1 MKLPVIT
8 IDGPAGAGKSTV
20 AREVAKILGFT
31 YLDTGAMY
39 RALTLLALNRQVAT
53 DDENALY
60 QLALET
66 SIELKENKVYL
77 NGEDVTKEIRSPEVS
92 AQVSY
97 VAKQPLIRTIMTKW
111 QRDLVKDG
119 GIVLDGRDMGSV
131 VCPDAEVKIFLTASV
146 EERVKRRLLE
156 LNQKGIKMEYDKL
169 KQNIIERD
177 KIDTERE
184 VAPLKVPKGAHILDS
199 TGLSIDEVV
208 QEIVSKCRKE

>member
-20 AREVAKILGFT
+20 AKEVAKILGLT

-39 RALTLLALNRQVAT
+39 RALTLLALNSNVAT

-66 SIELKENKVYL
+66 SIELKENNVYL
-77 NGEDVTKEIRSPEVS
+77 NGEDITKEIRSPEVS

-97 VAKQPLIRTIMTKW
+97 VAKQPLIREIMTKW
-111 QRDLVKDG
+111 QRELGKEG

-131 VCPDAEVKIFLTASV
+131 VYPEADLKIFLTASV

-156 LNQKGIKMEYDKL
+156 LNQKGIKIEYDKL

-184 VAPLKVPKGAHILDS
+184 VAPLKVPEGAHIIDS

>member
-20 AREVAKILGFT
+20 AREVAKVLGLT

-39 RALTLLALNRQVAT
+39 RALTLLALNNKVAT
-53 DDENALY
+53 DDENTLY
-60 QLALET
+60 QLALKT
-66 SIELKENKVYL
+66 SIELKEDKVYL
-77 NGEDVTKEIRSPEVS
+77 NGEDVTKEIRSPVVS

-97 VAKQPLIRTIMTKW
+97 VAKQPLIRKIMTKW
-111 QRDLVKDG
+111 QRELAKDG
-119 GIVLDGRDMGSV
+119 GIVLDGRDIGSV
-131 VCPDAEVKIFLTASV
+131 VCPEAEVKIFLTASV
-146 EERVKRRLLE
+146 EERIKRRLLE
-156 LNQKGIKMEYDKL
+156 LNQKGIKMEYDEL
-169 KQNIIERD
+169 KQNIIQRD

-184 VAPLKVPKGAHILDS
+184 LAPLKVPEGAHILDS